1 MLEVDDHDN
10 AQLPVE
16 ISLSWHID
24 DTASSMSFTAVISQ
38 TLTISILKGVPLRV
52 FASIFKTGSDSA
64 FNRMK

>member
-38 TLTISILKGVPLRV
+38 TLTISIFKRDPLRV
-52 FASIFKTGSDSA
+52 FASMYNCTWTET
-64 FNRMK
+64 